1 MASTSCRRIPSPSSM
16 TTSRPASR
24 WRWPGSVWSPSTWSP
39 PSRSDAAGCSGGP
52 VNGFATSRAVV
63 SRRSI
68 SSRGADSRTPP
79 RRWGRPIPPGSTSR
93 SSARLRRQRGF
104 ASRRDGVQNKG
115 LVDFRRD
122 FLPLILAEMQV
133 RFYRQKALLEEND
146 EAAADEVTTTLA
158 RAWSDGRFDAAIEHY
173 VSRYGAF
180 DVESHLLGTTDD
192 SQYST
197 TVDYEK
203 QVYATIEDD
212 AAEAMSKEAS
222 PVKAAYE
229 TVRALRDTMRS
240 VIEFQGLEL
249 ESYLDFQALLSN
261 RFKALVAGPPVRR
274 VLELLAL
281 MDAGVVHIPW
291 GPSPLVEPAETRWVP
306 DQFDPIGRAV
316 RTARRPP
323 GARTSGRA
331 DDLADPVSVARS
343 PVEPRADPAAA
354 LRRRRGWQHRAHQR
368 LASRRARLRRPGTTL
383 GLRVAHRGHPL
394 LHPVCAVP
402 EEPGPRLRRRRGLCR
417 ADPRRYFCGGPP
429 PARRMSTARCFRQ
442 AESADSRGES
452 PGC

>member
-1 MASTSCRRIPSPSSM
+1 M
-16 TTSRPASR
+16 
-24 WRWPGSVWSPSTWSP
+24 
-39 PSRSDAAGCSGGP
+39 
-52 VNGFATSRAVV
+52 
-63 SRRSI
+63 
-68 SSRGADSRTPP
+68 
-79 RRWGRPIPPGSTSR
+79 
-93 SSARLRRQRGF
+93 
-104 ASRRDGVQNKG
+104 
-115 LVDFRRD
+115 
-122 FLPLILAEMQV
+122 
-133 RFYRQKALLEEND
+133 
-146 EAAADEVTTTLA
+146 
-158 RAWSDGRFDAAIEHY
+158 
-173 VSRYGAF
+173 SRYGAF

-212 AAEAMSKEAS
+212 AAEALSKEAS

-281 MDAGVVHIPW
+281 MDAGIVHIPW
-291 GPSPLVEPAETRWVP
+291 GPSPLVEPAETSGFRISSTRLAEPFALHV
-306 DQFDPIGRAV
+306 DHVV
-316 RTARRPP
+316 RGHLSEPTI
-323 GARTSGRA
+323 S
-331 DDLADPVSVARS
+331 ADPVSVARS

-354 LRRRRGWQHRAHQR
+354 LRRRRGGQHRAHER
-368 LASRRARLRRPGTTL
+368 LAPRRARLRRPGTTV
-383 GLRVAHRGHPL
+383 GVRVAHRGDPL

-417 ADPRRYFCGGPP
+417 ADPR
-429 PARRMSTARCFRQ
+429 
-442 AESADSRGES
+442 
-452 PGC
+452 